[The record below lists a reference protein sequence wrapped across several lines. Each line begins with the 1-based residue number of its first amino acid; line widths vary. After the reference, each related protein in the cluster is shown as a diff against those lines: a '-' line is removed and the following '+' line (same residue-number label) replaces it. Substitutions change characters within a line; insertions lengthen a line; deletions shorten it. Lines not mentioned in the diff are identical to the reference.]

1 MAVLRNQQFG
11 ETFPCLMMLAL
22 ALWVSLGIKPAWGDE
37 GPPAAVP
44 AIPVAAEKAQSA
56 APLPKHA
63 VARLGS
69 TAGGSPLL
77 GVYGLVFS
85 PDGRRLA
92 TRSADQIVRVW
103 DVAGGRELAKID
115 GHKDRVLGMAFS
127 PDGNLLATSSEG
139 DDPAI
144 RCWDPATGKLVHA
157 IAGGARLI
165 SFTPD
170 GKAIQAVDRTSI
182 FSYPLAGEKQLL
194 RRLGSGTALAMSSD
208 GGAVAVSDSL
218 SRTRIKLYRSAD
230 RPSLQ
235 SLRGHLSPPISG
247 AFSPNSTWFAICADR
262 SQEAT
267 VWNLQPVAAAAA
279 AVPSTLS
286 GHTAPVQALA
296 FSPDSRHLATASW
309 DKTVRIWELS
319 TRQQVA
325 VLEGHRDQV
334 CSVAFS
340 ADGRQ
345 LASGAAGEGDTTTIV
360 WNVPAAMFTSKE
372 KLESFAPAE
381 QTKILSLLSAEDPA
395 VAYAVI
401 GSMIAAPKVAIALV
415 GKRLQGENATAG
427 EEEIRRLLKQLD
439 HDEFRIRE
447 EAHRR
452 LLELRTEADTLLRE
466 ALVNSPSAEV
476 RHRVEK
482 ILKKPTGSSNRIT
495 DAERRWMTRAVL
507 ALEQIGTP
515 EAQQQLKLIAAGPA
529 HEPHVQDA
537 VGALKRLGKS

>member
-1 MAVLRNQQFG
+1 MAALRNQKCG
-11 ETFPCLMMLAL
+11 EAFPWLFKLAMV
-22 ALWVSLGIKPAWGDE
+22 LWASQMAAPVWADE
-37 GPPAAVP
+37 APTTN
-44 AIPVAAEKAQSA
+44 A

-69 TAGGSPLL
+69 TRGGSPLL

-103 DVAGGRELAKID
+103 DIAGGRELAQID
-115 GHKDRVLGMAFS
+115 GHKDRVLGMSFS
-127 PDGNLLATSSEG
+127 PDGSLLATSSEG

-144 RCWDPATGKLVHA
+144 RCWDPATGKLVQE

-165 SFTPD
+165 SFAAD
-170 GKAIQAVDRTSI
+170 GKSILAVDRAMLN
-182 FSYPLAGEKQLL
+182 SYPLAGEKQLV
-194 RRLGSGTALAMSSD
+194 RRLGLGTALALSSD
-208 GGAVAVSDSL
+208 GGLVAVADSA
-218 SRTRIKLYRSAD
+218 SRTRIKLYRASAP
-230 RPSLQ
+230 PSLQ

-247 AFSPNSTWFAICADR
+247 AFSPNATWFAMCADR
-262 SQEAT
+262 GQE
-267 VWNLQPVAAAAA
+267 VHLWNLQTAAAHF
-279 AVPSTLS
+279 TLA
-286 GHTAPVQALA
+286 GHAAPVQAVT

-309 DKTVRIWELS
+309 DKTVRIWEVA

-325 VLEGHRDQV
+325 VLEGHQDQV
-334 CSVAFS
+334 CAVAFS

-345 LASGAAGEGDTTTIV
+345 LASGAAGAGDTTTIV
-360 WNVPAAMFTSKE
+360 WNVAAALFTPQE
-372 KLESFAPAE
+372 KLDTLQPAE
-381 QTKILSLLSAEDPA
+381 QTKLLEQLSAENPTL
-395 VAYAVI
+395 AYAAV
-401 GSMIAAPKVAIALV
+401 GSMIAAPKVALALV
-415 GKRLQGENATAG
+415 AKRIQGEQANAG
-427 EEEIRRLLKQLD
+427 EAEIRRLLRQLD

-452 LLELRTEADTLLRE
+452 LLELRTEADALLRE

-482 ILKKPTGSSNRIT
+482 ILKQPTGNISKLT
-495 DAERRWMTRAVL
+495 DAQRRWLSRAVL

-529 HEPHVQDA
+529 QEQHVQDA
-537 VGALKRLGKS
+537 IGALKRLGKS